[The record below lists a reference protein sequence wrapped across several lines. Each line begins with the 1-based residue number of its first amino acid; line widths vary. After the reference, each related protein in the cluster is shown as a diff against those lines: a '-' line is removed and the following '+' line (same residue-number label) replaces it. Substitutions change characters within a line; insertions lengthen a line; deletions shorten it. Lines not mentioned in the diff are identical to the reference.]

1 MENLQTISILGS
13 VLSKELGWAWP
24 VFLVGCL
31 SRSNTVFGRTRWATP
46 AVPTEEARYA
56 QRFSLAAAMYLR
68 LIERLGREQALAV
81 MRKILLPIGDATSR
95 RFLDSLDLVHVSG
108 IERFMA
114 FKTRMQDTVEDRFNV
129 REYITVDATTCHYVI
144 KRCLAYDFF
153 SEAGTPELTRLI
165 CEADNVF
172 FPQAFPDLTFSRGD
186 SWENTI
192 AYGQDH
198 CEYVLK
204 KKA

>member
-1 MENLQTISILGS
+1 MENLQTITILGS
-13 VLSKELGWAWP
+13 VLSQAVGWSWP
-24 VFLVGCL
+24 VFLAGCWGH
-31 SRSNTVFGRTRWATP
+31 SRAVFRQTRWATP
-46 AVPTEEARYA
+46 AVSGEEARYA
-56 QRFSLAAAMYLR
+56 KRFSLAAAMYLR
-68 LIERLGREQALAV
+68 LGERLGREPALAV

-95 RFLDSLDLVHVSG
+95 RFYDSLDPSHVSG

-144 KRCLAYDFF
+144 RRCLAHDFF
-153 SEAGTPELTRLI
+153 SEAGTPEMTRLI
-165 CEADNVF
+165 CEADQVF
-172 FPQAFPDLTFSRGD
+172 FPAAFPDLTFSRGD

-192 AYGQDH
+192 AYGRDH

-204 KKA
+204 QKA

>member
-13 VLSKELGWAWP
+13 VLSREVGWSWP
-24 VFLVGCL
+24 VFLVGCWGK
-31 SRSNTVFGRTRWATP
+31 SRAVFRRTRWATP
-46 AVPTEEARYA
+46 AVPEEEARYA

-68 LIERLGREQALAV
+68 LIERLGREQAFAV

-95 RFLDSLDLVHVSG
+95 RFYDSLDLSHVSG

-144 KRCLAYDFF
+144 RRCLAHDFF

-165 CEADNVF
+165 CEADQVF
-172 FPQAFPDLTFSRGD
+172 FPAAFPDLTFSRGD

-192 AYGQDH
+192 AYGRDH

-204 KKA
+204 QEA